1 MKPKRQG
8 STLSQ
13 EKNLMLT
20 TETWCQM
27 WQPAKAPEELNTHLV
42 VPDLHQ
48 PVICPRNEV
57 WLVPTTVIVN
67 AVYSFLMA
75 FQGEVGRWW
84 SELPHLARKDPTKHN
99 RVYSVPF
106 VSRSP
111 LANMA
116 GIHRYFTSPK
126 RNNTEF
132 QRHSCFLRWKTSTT
146 AQQTTSPSLNKYK

>member
-1 MKPKRQG
+1 MKKKEVEGWKELIHEQYLHLNIEEEQLNPQTWSLKGRDQFCHKK
-8 STLSQ
+8 
-13 EKNLMLT
+13 KNLMLT

-27 WQPAKAPEELNTHLV
+27 WQPAKAPEELSTYLV

-67 AVYSFLMA
+67 AVYSFLVA

-99 RVYSVPF
+99 RVYSVTFCVQVTLGKHGRHPE
-106 VSRSP
+106 VLYKSRE
-111 LANMA
+111 
-116 GIHRYFTSPK
+116 K
-126 RNNTEF
+126 
-132 QRHSCFLRWKTSTT
+132 
-146 AQQTTSPSLNKYK
+146 